1 MSDRKNIKV
10 SEETFEKLRERK
22 PSGVTWDY
30 WFQTVVLGETDEATE
45 RMKELRENSNPES

>member
-1 MSDRKNIKV
+1 MSRKNIKV

-22 PSGVTWDY
+22 PEGVTWDY

-45 RMKELRENSNPES
+45 RMKELRSEYDDE